1 MGTHP
6 IFECDFDCLTEEIM
20 AATLKP
26 YLNCVR
32 SSLTAALCI
41 QNFDSQLVERYN
53 KPEVEISS
61 GREIEQTPLVVA
73 RNEKEKVL
81 IETSFN
87 SVRVTILMDK
97 FSRILM
103 QRAEK
108 FSILRRKPVDGY
120 TISLLITNMHT
131 EDMYKHKLV
140 DFIIQFM
147 EEVDKEVSDLKL
159 AVNARARICAAE
171 FLKSFS

>member
-1 MGTHP
+1 
-6 IFECDFDCLTEEIM
+6 M

-26 YLNCVR
+26 YLEAVR
-32 SSLTAALCI
+32 HSLTAAMCI

-61 GREIEQTPLVVA
+61 GKEIELTPLVIA

-81 IETSFN
+81 VESSFN
-87 SVRVTILMDK
+87 SIRVSIMIKQADDLEEILVDK

-103 QRAEK
+103 QRAER
-108 FSILRRKPVDGY
+108 FSILRRKPLPGY
-120 TISLLITNMHT
+120 TISFLITNVHT
-131 EDMYKHKLV
+131 EDMYKNKLV

-171 FLKSFS
+171 FLKHF

>member
-1 MGTHP
+1 
-6 IFECDFDCLTEEIM
+6 M
-20 AATLKP
+20 AATLGP
-26 YLNCVR
+26 YLNCVKE
-32 SSLTAALCI
+32 SLAAALCI

-61 GREIEQTPLVVA
+61 GKEIELAPLVIA
-73 RNEKEKVL
+73 RNENEKVL

-87 SVRVTILMDK
+87 SVRVSIKIKQADDLEKILVNK
-97 FSRILM
+97 FARILM

-120 TISLLITNMHT
+120 TISFLITNIHT

-140 DFIIQFM
+140 DFVIQFM
-147 EEVDKEVSDLKL
+147 QEVDKEVSDLKL

-171 FLKSFS
+171 FLKSF

>member
-6 IFECDFDCLTEEIM
+6 IFESDFDCLTEEIM
-20 AATLKP
+20 APTLKP

-87 SVRVTILMDK
+87 SVRV
-97 FSRILM
+97 RILM

-131 EDMYKHKLV
+131 EDMYEHKLV

>member
-1 MGTHP
+1 
-6 IFECDFDCLTEEIM
+6 M

-26 YLNCVR
+26 YLNAVR
-32 SSLTAALCI
+32 HSLTAAMCI

-61 GREIEQTPLVVA
+61 GKEIELTPLVIA
-73 RNEKEKVL
+73 RNDKEKVL
-81 IETSFN
+81 IESTFN
-87 SVRVTILMDK
+87 SMRVSIMVKQADELEEILVDK

-120 TISLLITNMHT
+120 TISFLITNVHT
-131 EDMYKHKLV
+131 EDMYKNKLV

-147 EEVDKEVSDLKL
+147 QEVDKEVSDLKL
-159 AVNARARICAAE
+159 AVNARARICASE
-171 FLKSFS
+171 FLKHF

>member
-1 MGTHP
+1 
-6 IFECDFDCLTEEIM
+6 M

-32 SSLTAALCI
+32 STLTAALCI
-41 QNFDSQLVERYN
+41 QNFDSQLVERYS

-61 GREIEQTPLVVA
+61 GKEVELTPLIVA

-87 SVRVTILMDK
+87 SVRVSILIKQADDLEEILVDK
-97 FSRILM
+97 FARVLM

-108 FSILRRKPVDGY
+108 FSILRRKPVEGY
-120 TISLLITNMHT
+120 TISFLITNIHT
-131 EDMYKHKLV
+131 EG
-140 DFIIQFM
+140 
-147 EEVDKEVSDLKL
+147 L
-159 AVNARARICAAE
+159 A
-171 FLKSFS
+171 FSRTLELN

>member
-1 MGTHP
+1 
-6 IFECDFDCLTEEIM
+6 M

-26 YLNCVR
+26 YLNAVK

-61 GREIEQTPLVVA
+61 GKEIELTPLIIA

-81 IETSFN
+81 IESSFN
-87 SVRVTILMDK
+87 SIRVSIMIKQADELEEILVDK

-103 QRAEK
+103 QRAEQ
-108 FSILRRKPVDGY
+108 FSILRRKPISGY
-120 TISLLITNMHT
+120 TISFLITNVHT
-131 EDMYKHKLV
+131 EDMYKNKLV

-171 FLKSFS
+171 FLKHF

>member
-1 MGTHP
+1 
-6 IFECDFDCLTEEIM
+6 M

-26 YLNCVR
+26 YLNAVR
-32 SSLTAALCI
+32 HSLTAAMCI

-61 GREIEQTPLVVA
+61 GKEIELTPLCIA

-81 IETSFN
+81 IESSFN
-87 SVRVTILMDK
+87 SIRVSIMIKQADELEEILVDK

-103 QRAEK
+103 QRADR

-120 TISLLITNMHT
+120 TISFLITNVHT
-131 EDMYKHKLV
+131 EDMYKNKLV

-171 FLKSFS
+171 FLKHF

>member
-6 IFECDFDCLTEEIM
+6 IFESDFDCLTEEIM

-87 SVRVTILMDK
+87 SVRV
-97 FSRILM
+97 
-103 QRAEK
+103 
-108 FSILRRKPVDGY
+108 SILIKHPTSSRPSWW
-120 TISLLITNMHT
+120 IS
-131 EDMYKHKLV
+131 
-140 DFIIQFM
+140 
-147 EEVDKEVSDLKL
+147 S
-159 AVNARARICAAE
+159 
-171 FLKSFS
+171 